1 MCSRVVT
8 RPDWHGHPHARHV
21 RGGLGG
27 GGPQSPLPPCFQ
39 QPGNMGWGQR
49 SELDEA
55 QTCRVQGSLGTPP
68 FSQMEGLKPREVP
81 VEQAWTTPAAGS
93 AGPAARRPPQVHH
106 LRAMKLSHPKSTI
119 L

>member
-1 MCSRVVT
+1 
-8 RPDWHGHPHARHV
+8 
-21 RGGLGG
+21 
-27 GGPQSPLPPCFQ
+27 
-39 QPGNMGWGQR
+39 MGWGQR

-93 AGPAARRPPQVHH
+93 AGPAALLNFILQVHRQ
-106 LRAMKLSHPKSTI
+106 LRKKIGAHI
-119 L
+119 